1 MCGGIYEEESVLLDL
16 KEMLESHDWYY
27 TYSDDQRYYKRGM
40 VERERIEAE
49 IERLTAEGFRAEACA
64 LYNELKPADFF
75 DKE

>member
-1 MCGGIYEEESVLLDL
+1 MCGGIYEEEMQLTELE
-16 KEMLESHDWYY
+16 EMLKSHDWYY
-27 TYSDDQRYYKRGM
+27 SYSDDQRYYKRGM

>member
-1 MCGGIYEEESVLLDL
+1 MLEDL
-16 KEMLESHDWYY
+16 KEMLATHDWYFHH
-27 TYSDDQRYYKRGM
+27 TDDHRYFTKGR

-64 LYNELKPADFF
+64 LYNEMKPADFF

>member
-49 IERLTAEGFRAEACA
+49 IERLTKEGFRPEACA

>member
-1 MCGGIYEEESVLLDL
+1 MCGGIYEEEMQLTELE
-16 KEMLESHDWYY
+16 EMLKSHDWYY
-27 TYSDDQRYYKRGM
+27 SYSDDQRYYKRGM

-49 IERLTAEGFRAEACA
+49 IERLSAKGFRAEACA